1 MYYQNKVHLY
11 WLVSCCIILLLL
23 IIVGG
28 LTRLT
33 DSGLSITNWEIFTGI
48 LPPLNQQEWSDYFKL
63 YKQIPE
69 YKQINFDMSLSEFKI
84 IFWWEYAHRIL
95 ARFTVIIFVVPM
107 TFFILNKEIRYQKLT
122 LSLFVCFLFFL
133 QGFLGWYMVKSGLV
147 NNVDVSHFRL
157 AMHLFTAIIIY
168 SLLFWLLLN
177 YQNSYLL
184 LKLNNSNIALIIL
197 LIVTYIQI
205 IFGAFVSGLDAGL
218 IYQTWPLMNE
228 SFIANDIDIN
238 SIFSLESLSTH
249 SYIQFYH
256 RILAYLILIIFI
268 VSYFNNLKNKI
279 IAVKYFNYIFL
290 AILFQIILGIFT
302 LLSGLNIF
310 LASFH
315 QIGSIL
321 LISTILL
328 AIYKSSNLID
338 NMDLR
343 D

>member
-33 DSGLSITNWEIFTGI
+33 DSGLSITNWEVFTGI
-48 LPPLNQQEWSDYFKL
+48 LPPLDHQAWLYYFDL

-69 YKQINFDMSLSEFKI
+69 YKQINYDMSISEFKI
-84 IFWWEYAHRIL
+84 IFWWEYAHRML
-95 ARFTVIIFVVPM
+95 ARLTVIIFVVPM
-107 TFFILNKEIRYQKLT
+107 LFFIYIKEIRYQKLV
-122 LSLFVCFLFFL
+122 LCLLICLLFFL
-133 QGFLGWYMVKSGLV
+133 QGFFGWYMVKSGLV

-157 AMHLFTAIIIY
+157 ALHLLTAIIIY

-177 YQNSYLL
+177 NNNIYLN
-184 LKLNNSNIALIIL
+184 LKINKTNLALFTLLII
-197 LIVTYIQI
+197 TYIQI

-228 SFIANDIDIN
+228 KFIADDIIVDN
-238 SIFSLESLSTH
+238 IFSLDSLKNH
-249 SYIQFYH
+249 SYVQFYH
-256 RILAYLILIIFI
+256 RILAYLILIIFLAL
-268 VSYFNNLKNKI
+268 YFNNIKNKYI
-279 IAVKYFNYIFL
+279 PMKYFNFIFL
-290 AILFQIILGIFT
+290 AVLFQIVLGITT

-338 NMDLR
+338 NE
-343 D
+343 